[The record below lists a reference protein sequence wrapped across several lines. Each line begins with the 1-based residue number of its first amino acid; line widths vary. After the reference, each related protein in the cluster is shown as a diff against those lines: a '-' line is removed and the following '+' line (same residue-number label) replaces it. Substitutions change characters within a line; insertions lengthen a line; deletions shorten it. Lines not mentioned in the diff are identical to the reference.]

1 MFKLENVY
9 SLLELVAKLT
19 VGPLNMPEIDGHA
32 TKNITALLVLA
43 LLLTVSITVFSGGI
57 NISFLGAGA
66 LSVITSAIVGIIGL
80 GVNLV
85 IPAPTVSPLPQ
96 NAPEQ
101 NTNKFVTYAVVSF
114 LMTVMTFVL
123 TGFCFLI
130 FGHHITSLV
139 DLLTV
144 DFLVKYDTATKIVSM
159 LCGTVGTG
167 LLYLALKVSKRLYV
181 SGVELV
187 TYMVATALICSFV
200 FHMSHF
206 VFFS

>member
-1 MFKLENVY
+1 MFKLENLY

-32 TKNITALLVLA
+32 TKNVAALLVLA
-43 LLLTVSITVFSGGI
+43 LLLTVSITVFSGGV

-85 IPAPTVSPLPQ
+85 IPAPNAAPSPGNGPD
-96 NAPEQ
+96 Q

-114 LMTVMTFVL
+114 LMTVVTFVL
-123 TGFCFLI
+123 IGFCFLI
-130 FGHHITSLV
+130 FGNHITSLV
-139 DLLTV
+139 DFLTV
-144 DFLVKYDTATKIVSM
+144 DLLVKYDTATKIVSV
-159 LCGTVGTG
+159 LCGMVGTG
-167 LLYLALKVSKRLYV
+167 LLYLALKISRRLYV

-187 TYMVATALICSFV
+187 SYMVATALICSFV

-206 VFFS
+206 VFFV